1 MGTCVFKRARDW
13 EKVRGKER
21 REGLG
26 SPEARQNSPS
36 CFWGRERALCTLKRI
51 SKASYIYVYANVFV
65 TSEQHGLVHI
75 SETFWL
81 TRETFWLKRETFWLT
96 RETFWLKRETFWLK
110 RETFWLTRETL
121 IWLKRE
127 TFWLTSE
134 TFWLKREAFWLTCET
149 FWLTGSHSGYYTK

>member
-96 RETFWLKRETFWLK
+96 RETLIWLK
-110 RETFWLTRETL
+110 RETFWLTRETFWL
-121 IWLKRE
+121 IRE

>member
-96 RETFWLKRETFWLK
+96 RETLIWLK
-110 RETFWLTRETL
+110 RETFWLTRETFWL
-121 IWLKRE
+121 IRE

-149 FWLTGSHSGYYTK
+149 FWLTGSHSGYYIK